1 VKIGVMM
8 SSFRLPAYPA
18 LERCAAV
25 GAQGVQLRNEG
36 GELAPE
42 NLDAAGRKELRQ
54 RLAGLNLE
62 IAALCADYGQSYA
75 KAAELGWLLPKM
87 KAVVDLASDLEA
99 GVISTHVGIMPHSR
113 ADPDWGKMADALTDV
128 GAYATKRGVR
138 LATETGPEEP
148 ALMADFLTALGSD
161 GLAVNYDPAN
171 LVMKGFDQI
180 AGVRVLGPW
189 IVHTHAKDGIQLP
202 DGSGEE
208 VPLGEGKVGFPAY
221 VQALRQ
227 AGYDGYLTV
236 EREVGDDPERDIR
249 MAVTFLRSLAL

>member
-1 VKIGVMM
+1 MKIGVMM

-25 GAQGVQLRNEG
+25 GAQGVQLRNES

-42 NLDAAGRKELRQ
+42 NLDAAGRKQLAR
-54 RLAGLNLE
+54 RLADLKLE

-87 KAVVDLASDLEA
+87 KAVIDLASDLEA
-99 GVISTHVGIMPHSR
+99 RVISTHVGTMPHSP
-113 ADPDWGKMADALTDV
+113 ADPDWAKMADALIDV
-128 GAYATKRGVR
+128 GAYAAKRGVR

-148 ALMADFLTALGSD
+148 ALMADFLKAVASD

-171 LVMKGFDQI
+171 LVMKGFDHI
-180 AGVRVLGPW
+180 EGVRILAPW
-189 IVHTHAKDGIQLP
+189 IVHTHAKDGVRLP
-202 DGSGEE
+202 SGAGEE
-208 VPLGEGKVGFPAY
+208 VPLGEGGVGFPRY
-221 VQALRQ
+221 LQALRQ

-249 MAVTFLRSLAL
+249 MAVAFLGSLAL